1 MIKHDE
7 IKLHTVAGRASYHD
21 LREDLVEI
29 THKSG
34 LKDGLMTI
42 TTPHTTCSFSMKKQ
56 CMMSIISEMICY
68 TLILTK

>member
-42 TTPHTTCSFSMKKQ
+42 TTPLLLVPFSMKKQ